1 MTIPIYKKAKFEKM
15 NKDKQTIADE
25 ILIED
30 KEQICLLMEQFI
42 KHKDARGR
50 WQIPQNEGRKL
61 LVYFRKYIDP
71 KIKDNIFGCGGCAI
85 KMVNYMFDI
94 YKLWQNPIK

>member
-1 MTIPIYKKAKFEKM
+1 MIIPIFKKTKFETM
-15 NKDKQTIADE
+15 NKDKQTIADD
-25 ILIED
+25 ISIED
-30 KEQICLLMEQFI
+30 KEQICVLMKQFI

-50 WQIPQNEGRKL
+50 WQIPKNEGRKL
-61 LVYFRKYIDP
+61 LVYFRKYVDP
-71 KIKDNIFGCGGCAI
+71 KIKDNIFGCGGCAT